1 MLTMIIIE
9 DNNHDADDA
18 DDEGDNADV
27 DEERW
32 LPLMLQ
38 SPLGVDNSQPL
49 LIMQH
54 QPNPRP
60 HLSLYLHSA
69 LWFEVFWGRGE
80 IFRA

>member
-1 MLTMIIIE
+1 MLVMIIIE
-9 DNNHDADDA
+9 DNNNDA

-54 QPNPRP
+54 QPNP
-60 HLSLYLHSA
+60 HWHS
-69 LWFEVFWGRGE
+69 
-80 IFRA
+80 